1 MKARE
6 GRPGGD
12 SLRLDETPELRRGP
26 AVEITVDG
34 KPVVAYSGETVAA
47 VLMANGLRGFRATAR
62 KGEPRG
68 LYCGIGV
75 CYECLVVI
83 DGEPGRRACM
93 TTVRA
98 GMRVQM
104 QAGWGP
110 PPPVRAG

>member
-1 MKARE
+1 MKTRE
-6 GRPGGD
+6 GRPDAD
-12 SLRLDETPELRRGP
+12 SLRLPETPELRRGAP
-26 AVEITVDG
+26 LEITVDG

-47 VLMANGLRGFRATAR
+47 VLMANGLRGFHVTAR
-62 KGEPRG
+62 RGEPRG

-93 TTVRA
+93 TSVRG
-98 GMRVQM
+98 GMRVET

-110 PPPVRAG
+110 PPPKAR